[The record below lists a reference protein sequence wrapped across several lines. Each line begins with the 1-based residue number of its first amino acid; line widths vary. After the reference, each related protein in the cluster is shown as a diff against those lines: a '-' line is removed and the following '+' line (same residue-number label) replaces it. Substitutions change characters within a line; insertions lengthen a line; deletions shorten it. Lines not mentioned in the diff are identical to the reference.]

1 MWYAAVNE
9 IFISD
14 FSNISNYRQM
24 TEPYNKKVLQNK
36 AWSTFLLYEFSL
48 LPCFDFL

>member
-14 FSNISNYRQM
+14 FSNISTYQQM
-24 TEPYNKKVLQNK
+24 TEPYNKKGTPK
-36 AWSTFLLYEFSL
+36 
-48 LPCFDFL
+48 

>member
-36 AWSTFLLYEFSL
+36 A
-48 LPCFDFL
+48 